1 MLSPMTVLMIILSNY
16 IGHLP
21 QYAACNSCK
30 MNSGQ
35 YEWVILKMQL
45 TIVETNDKNLPGAMY
60 YARFYIE
67 S

>member
-16 IGHLP
+16 MGHLP

-35 YEWVILKMQL
+35 YERVILKMQL
-45 TIVETNDKNLPGAMY
+45 TIVETNDKNLPGTMY

>member
-1 MLSPMTVLMIILSNY
+1 MLSSMTVLMIILSNY
-16 IGHLP
+16 IGYLP

-45 TIVETNDKNLPGAMY
+45 TIVQTNDKNLPRTMY
-60 YARFYIE
+60 YATFYIE